1 MPQWF
6 GGDCLVD
13 LAPKAFLLQ
22 QWPEMKTA
30 IMKTYLSAS

>member
-13 LAPKAFLLQ
+13 FAPKAFSLQ
-22 QWPEMKTA
+22 QWPEMK
-30 IMKTYLSAS
+30 KTRVLLL